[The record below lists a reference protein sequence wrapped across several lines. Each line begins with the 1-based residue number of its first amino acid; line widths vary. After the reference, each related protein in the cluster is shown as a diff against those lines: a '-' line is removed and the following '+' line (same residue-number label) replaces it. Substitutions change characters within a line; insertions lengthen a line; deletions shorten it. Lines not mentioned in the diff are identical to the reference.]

1 MENKG
6 NILVVDDEEATCEAL
21 KLMLSLHNY
30 SIITANSAMDALE
43 ILPQK
48 SFDLVLADLAMPG
61 MDGLQLLEEVKLR
74 YPELPVV
81 IITAYPA
88 TDNIIQAL
96 RNGASDFVS
105 KPYHPGELLSIVHRE
120 TQRKQ
125 QLEQAAKAQA
135 EKHEAST
142 HKTALVPPATLEFT
156 PAQLRAIERRLVELR
171 TETNARCVVL
181 VESNGHV
188 IDAKGLTEDIDIPA
202 LAGSVAK
209 NFSATTNIASL
220 IGEKEPFRLNYYEG
234 VQYSIYSAQLQPTIF
249 LMIIFGLDSRSG
261 VVLYAMRQIIPR
273 LQQAVS

>member
-21 KLMLSLHNY
+21 KLMLGLHNY
-30 SIITANSAMDALE
+30 SIITANSAVDALE
-43 ILPQK
+43 ILSQK
-48 SFDLVLADLAMPG
+48 AFDLVLADLAMPG
-61 MDGLQLLEEVKLR
+61 MDGLQLLEEIKLR
-74 YPELPVV
+74 YAELPVV

-120 TQRKQ
+120 ALRKK
-125 QLEQAAKAQA
+125 QLEEAAQA
-135 EKHEAST
+135 PAAEPK
-142 HKTALVPPATLEFT
+142 KLPALVSDAPPATLEFT
-156 PAQLRAIERRLVELR
+156 PAQLRTIDRRLVELR

-202 LAGSVAK
+202 LAGAVAN

-234 VQYSIYSAQLQPTIF
+234 GQYSIYSAQLQPTIF
-249 LMIIFGLDSRSG
+249 LMVIFGLDSRSG